1 MGNQDDSD
9 SSLPRYGWSGTN
21 QQFAVGGKQNTRT
34 SILYKNA
41 GLSVAAGAAAVVLTT
56 TKPSTTPDPTPFT
69 FSHGRPETGVKHQRS
84 LLGGN
89 VETPVNTPS
98 RETGINQINFNE
110 QTMTNEAFEDLI
122 LEDIGGRELLTLSR
136 HDSLIG
142 ITAPKYSPI
151 KNISATLLAN
161 SPINIAPNPNST
173 IDYFDTFSILLSS
186 YIPTDSELNALDASY
201 KKYYLYYEPSTNL
214 FIINASNIFNNEGV
228 EVEFITF
235 SSLNDDT
242 IYT

>member
-1 MGNQDDSD
+1 MANSNDNNNPSFNNSINNGNSIPKFLLRPPVPNNPLAEFLGIKNVPDLPSDDKETKKPD
-9 SSLPRYGWSGTN
+9 TN
-21 QQFAVGGKQNTRT
+21 
-34 SILYKNA
+34 
-41 GLSVAAGAAAVVLTT
+41 
-56 TKPSTTPDPTPFT
+56 
-69 FSHGRPETGVKHQRS
+69 GVI
-84 LLGGN
+84 
-89 VETPVNTPS
+89 TPS
-98 RETGINQINFNE
+98 RETSINQINFNE
-110 QTMTNEAFEDLI
+110 QTMTPEAFEDLI

-173 IDYFDTFSILLSS
+173 IDFFDTFSILLSS
-186 YIPTDSELNALDASY
+186 YIPTDTELNALDAGY
-201 KKYYLYYEPSTNL
+201 KKYYLYYEPSTNS

>member
-1 MGNQDDSD
+1 MVGISNISSSD
-9 SSLPRYGWSGTN
+9 G
-21 QQFAVGGKQNTRT
+21 GGKKDRT
-34 SILYKNA
+34 TGYNFGRPLLPNA
-41 GLSVAAGAAAVVLTT
+41 GTIISDN
-56 TKPSTTPDPTPFT
+56 SINPTPWT
-69 FSHGRPETGVKHQRS
+69 FMAYPDAIERKLASGGFNTGDGS
-84 LLGGN
+84 GN
-89 VETPVNTPS
+89 PVSTPS
-98 RETGINQINFNE
+98 RETSINQINFNE
-110 QTMTNEAFEDLI
+110 QTMTPEAFEDLI

-173 IDYFDTFSILLSS
+173 IDFFDTFSILLSS
-186 YIPTDSELNALDASY
+186 YIPTDAELNALDAGY
-201 KKYYLYYEPSTNL
+201 KKYYLYYEPSTNS

>member
-1 MGNQDDSD
+1 MANPQ
-9 SSLPRYGWSGTN
+9 
-21 QQFAVGGKQNTRT
+21 
-34 SILYKNA
+34 
-41 GLSVAAGAAAVVLTT
+41 
-56 TKPSTTPDPTPFT
+56 PTPSPSPGPAPTPPENKPDATPWTGFFT
-69 FSHGRPETGVKHQRS
+69 SPDSIERKLANPVNGGGGGGS
-84 LLGGN
+84 GGGN
-89 VETPVNTPS
+89 PVSTPS
-98 RETGINQINFNE
+98 RETSINQINFNE
-110 QTMTNEAFEDLI
+110 QTMTPEAFEDLI

-151 KNISATLLAN
+151 KNMSATLLAN

-173 IDYFDTFSILLSS
+173 IDFFDTFSILLSS
-186 YIPTDSELNALDASY
+186 YIPTDAELNALDAGY
-201 KKYYLYYEPSTNL
+201 KKYYLYYEPSTNS